1 MSKEVNIIQQPA
13 SSQTRAFAN
22 RRIMTNSSSSV
33 TNAEDVF
40 VSMTRPER
48 IEGDRPSKA
57 IDPNE
62 KHLRTDHLLSD
73 LKGRTISGA
82 FITIVSQGTQF
93 LLNLAS
99 IMVLARLLTPKDFG
113 LYAMVTTVM
122 GFLWMFQDA
131 GLSTATV
138 QRREIT
144 HAQVS
149 NLYWVNVGVGGV
161 TTLLVAALS
170 PVVAWFFREPRL
182 VGITLV
188 LSGTFLFASSTVQHI
203 ALLNRQMRFGLIAMI
218 YIVSSLAGY
227 LTGVGMALLGYGYW
241 ALVGASVTQVAI
253 RLVLAWLISGW
264 RPKLPSRNT
273 QTWPMLTFGANLT
286 IGSLIYSLARGAD
299 NLLIGRFF
307 GAAAV
312 GLYSRASI
320 LLIRPLEQFTIPI
333 NAVLIPALSRIQ
345 TEPDRYRRTFLRVY
359 EAMALISFLSTGLL
373 LALARPLTL
382 VVLGP
387 KWEQAAPIFAG
398 FSIAALC
405 IPLAGASTWLFQTQG
420 RGKDWLINS
429 LLGSCITVASF
440 VAGLPFG
447 PAGVAIAY
455 SVAGLFIGVP
465 ILFYFAGRQGPVTTA
480 DLWSRIFRYL
490 PLWIVVCG
498 VTWLVH
504 ILFVNSAPLVQLVV
518 CAPVGL
524 LAGATLIY
532 LVPSMRRVAFSLVD
546 ILRELKSRTSFSNAK

>member
-1 MSKEVNIIQQPA
+1 
-13 SSQTRAFAN
+13 
-22 RRIMTNSSSSV
+22 
-33 TNAEDVF
+33 
-40 VSMTRPER
+40 MTRPEG

-62 KHLRTDHLLSD
+62 KHLCTDHLLDD
-73 LKGRTISGA
+73 LKGRTISGG
-82 FITIVSQGTQF
+82 FITIASQGTQF

-99 IMVLARLLTPKDFG
+99 IMVMARLLTPKDFG
-113 LYAMVTTVM
+113 LYAMVTTIM

-138 QRREIT
+138 QRQQIT

-149 NLYWVNVGVGGV
+149 NLFWVNVGVGGITALV
-161 TTLLVAALS
+161 VAALA
-170 PVVAWFFREPRL
+170 PVVAWFYHEPRL
-182 VGITLV
+182 VGVTLV
-188 LSGTFLFASSTVQHI
+188 LSSTFLLASSAVQHI
-203 ALLNRQMRFGLIAMI
+203 ALLNRQMRFAVVAII
-218 YIVSSLAGY
+218 YIVSALSGY
-227 LTGVGMALLGYGYW
+227 LTGVAMALLGYGYW
-241 ALVGASVTQVAI
+241 ALVGASVTQGAVQ
-253 RLVLAWLISGW
+253 LVLAWLISGW
-264 RPKLPSRNT
+264 RPKFPSRNS
-273 QTWPMLTFGANLT
+273 QTWHLLTFGANIT
-286 IGSLIYSLARGAD
+286 AGSLMYSLARGAD

-320 LLIRPLEQFTIPI
+320 LLIRPLQQFTAPI
-333 NAVLIPALSRIQ
+333 NAVLVPALSRLQ
-345 TEPDRYRRTFLRVY
+345 AQPDRYRRTFLRVY
-359 EAMALISFLSTGLL
+359 EAMALVSFLSTGLL

-405 IPLAGASTWLFQTQG
+405 IPLGTASTWLFQTQG

-429 LLGSCITVASF
+429 VLGSCITVASF

-447 PAGVAIAY
+447 PVGVAIAY
-455 SVAGLFIGVP
+455 SIGGLFIGVP
-465 ILFYFAGRQGPVTTA
+465 TLFYIAGRQGPVTTA

-490 PLWIVVCG
+490 PLWIVVNS

-504 ILFVNSAPLVQLVV
+504 LLFVNFSPLVQLLV

-524 LAGATLIY
+524 LAGAILIC
-532 LVPSMRRVAFSLVD
+532 VIAPMRRAAFSLVD
-546 ILRELKSRTSFSNAK
+546 ILRELKSSFSNAK

>member
-1 MSKEVNIIQQPA
+1 LREVNIIHKRA
-13 SSQTRAFAN
+13 FSQTRTFAN
-22 RRIMTNSSSSV
+22 PSIMTNNSSSV
-33 TNAEDVF
+33 SNGEDVF
-40 VSMTRPER
+40 VRVTRPER

-57 IDPNE
+57 TDPNQ
-62 KHLRTDHLLSD
+62 KHLCTDHLLGD

-82 FITIVSQGTQF
+82 FITTASQGTQF
-93 LLNLAS
+93 LLNLAF

-113 LYAMVTTVM
+113 LYAMVTTVT

-138 QRREIT
+138 QRQQIT

-149 NLYWVNVGVGGV
+149 NLYWVNIGVGGV

-188 LSGTFLFASSTVQHI
+188 LSGTFLFASSTVQYI
-203 ALLNRQMRFGLIAMI
+203 ALLNRQMRFGAIAII
-218 YIVSSLAGY
+218 YIVSLLAGY

-241 ALVGASVTQVAI
+241 ALVGASVMQVAL
-253 RLVLAWLISGW
+253 RLVLAWLFSGW

-273 QTWPMLTFGANLT
+273 QTWHMLTFGANIT
-286 IGSLIYSLARGAD
+286 AGSLIYSLARGAD

-333 NAVLIPALSRIQ
+333 NAVLVPALSRLQ

-359 EAMALISFLSTGLL
+359 EAMALTSFLSTGLL

-429 LLGSCITVASF
+429 VLGSCITVGSF

-447 PAGVAIAY
+447 PVGVAIAY

-480 DLWSRIFRYL
+480 DLWTVVFRYL

-504 ILFVNSAPLVQLVV
+504 LLFVTSAPLVQLLV

-524 LAGATLIY
+524 LAGAILIY
-532 LVPSMRRVAFSLVD
+532 LVPSMHRVAFSLVD

>member
-1 MSKEVNIIQQPA
+1 
-13 SSQTRAFAN
+13 
-22 RRIMTNSSSSV
+22 MTNHSSSV
-33 TNAEDVF
+33 TNAEDTLVGI
-40 VSMTRPER
+40 TRPEG
-48 IEGDRPSKA
+48 IEGDPRSKA
-57 IDPNE
+57 TDPNE
-62 KHLRTDHLLSD
+62 KHLCTDHLLGN

-113 LYAMVTTVM
+113 LYAMVTTVT

-138 QRREIT
+138 QRQQIT
-144 HAQVS
+144 HGQVS
-149 NLYWVNVGVGGV
+149 NLFWVNVGVGSI

-170 PVVAWFFREPRL
+170 PVVAWFYREPRL

-188 LSGTFLFASSTVQHI
+188 LSGTFLLASSTAQHI
-203 ALLNRQMRFGLIAMI
+203 ALLNRQMRFGVIAMI
-218 YIVSSLAGY
+218 YIVSLLVGY
-227 LTGVGMALLGYGYW
+227 LTGIAMAVMGYGYW
-241 ALVGASVTQVAI
+241 ALVGASVTQTAI
-253 RLVLAWLISGW
+253 RLALAWLLSGW

-273 QTWPMLTFGANLT
+273 QTWHMLTFGANIT
-286 IGSLIYSLARGAD
+286 VGSLIYSLARGAD

-307 GAAAV
+307 GASAV

-333 NAVLIPALSRIQ
+333 NSVLVPALSRLQ
-345 TEPDRYRRTFLRVY
+345 AQPDRYRRTFLRVY
-359 EAMALISFLSTGLL
+359 EAIALVSFLSTGLL
-373 LALARPLTL
+373 LALARPVTL

-405 IPLAGASTWLFQTQG
+405 IPLGTASTWLFQTQG
-420 RGKDWLINS
+420 RGKDWLFFS
-429 LLGSCITVASF
+429 LLGSCITLASF

-447 PAGVAIAY
+447 PPGLAISY
-455 SVAGLFIGVP
+455 SLCGLFIGVP
-465 ILFYFAGRQGPVTTA
+465 TLYYFAGREGPVTTA
-480 DLWSRIFRYL
+480 DLWAGIFRYF
-490 PLWIVVCG
+490 PLWLVVCS

-504 ILFVNSAPLVQLVV
+504 LLFVNFSPLVQVVV

-524 LAGATLIY
+524 LAGAILIC
-532 LVPSMRRVAFSLVD
+532 VVAPMRRVAFSLVD
-546 ILRELKSRTSFSNAK
+546 ILRELKSSFSNAK

>member
-1 MSKEVNIIQQPA
+1 
-13 SSQTRAFAN
+13 
-22 RRIMTNSSSSV
+22 MTNSSSSV
-33 TNAEDVF
+33 ANDEDVL
-40 VSMTRPER
+40 VTMTQPQR
-48 IEGDRPSKA
+48 IEGDRPGKA
-57 IDPNE
+57 TDPNE
-62 KHLRTDHLLSD
+62 KHLCTDHLLGD
-73 LKGRTISGA
+73 LRGRTISGA
-82 FITIVSQGTQF
+82 FITTASQGTQF
-93 LLNLAS
+93 LLNLAF
-99 IMVLARLLTPKDFG
+99 IMVMARLLTPKDFG
-113 LYAMVTTVM
+113 LYAMVTTVT

-138 QRREIT
+138 QRQQIT

-149 NLYWVNVGVGGV
+149 NLYWVNIGVGGV

-182 VGITLV
+182 LAITLV
-188 LSGTFLFASSTVQHI
+188 LSGTFLFASSTVQYI
-203 ALLNRQMRFGLIAMI
+203 ALLNRQMRFGAIAII
-218 YIVSSLAGY
+218 YIVSLLAGY

-241 ALVGASVTQVAI
+241 ALVGAAVTQVAVKF
-253 RLVLAWLISGW
+253 VLAWLFSGW
-264 RPKLPSRNT
+264 RPKLPSRKT
-273 QTWPMLTFGANLT
+273 QTWHMLTFGANIT
-286 IGSLIYSLARGAD
+286 AGSLIYSLARGAD

-333 NAVLIPALSRIQ
+333 NAVLVPALSRLQ

-359 EAMALISFLSTGLL
+359 EALALTSFLSTGLL

-382 VVLGP
+382 VVLGT

-429 LLGSCITVASF
+429 VLGSCITVGSF

-447 PAGVAIAY
+447 PVGVAIAY
-455 SVAGLFIGVP
+455 SVGGLFIGVP

-480 DLWSRIFRYL
+480 DLWTVVFRYL

-498 VTWLVH
+498 VTWLVR
-504 ILFVNSAPLVQLVV
+504 LFVMNSAPLVQLLV

-524 LAGATLIY
+524 LAGAILVY
-532 LVPSMRRVAFSLVD
+532 LVPSMHRVAFSLVD

>member
-1 MSKEVNIIQQPA
+1 
-13 SSQTRAFAN
+13 
-22 RRIMTNSSSSV
+22 
-33 TNAEDVF
+33 
-40 VSMTRPER
+40 MTRPER
-48 IEGDRPSKA
+48 TEGDRPSKA
-57 IDPNE
+57 IDPYE
-62 KHLRTDHLLSD
+62 KHLCTDHLLDD
-73 LKGRTISGA
+73 LKGRTISGT
-82 FITIVSQGTQF
+82 FITIASQGTQF

-113 LYAMVTTVM
+113 LYAMVTTIM

-138 QRREIT
+138 QRQKIT
-144 HAQVS
+144 QAQVS
-149 NLYWVNVGVGGV
+149 NLFWVNVGLGGI
-161 TTLLVAALS
+161 TTLLVAALA
-170 PVVAWFFREPRL
+170 PTVAWFYREPRL

-188 LSGTFLFASSTVQHI
+188 LSGTFLFASSAVQHI

-227 LTGVGMALLGYGYW
+227 LTGAGMALLGYGYW
-241 ALVGASVTQVAI
+241 ALVGASVTQVAV

-273 QTWPMLTFGANLT
+273 QTWHMLTFGANIT
-286 IGSLIYSLARGAD
+286 AGSLILSLARGTD

-312 GLYSRASI
+312 GLYSRAAI

-333 NAVLIPALSRIQ
+333 NAVLVPALSRLQ

-359 EAMALISFLSTGLL
+359 EAMALVSFLSTGLL

-387 KWEQAAPIFAG
+387 RWEQAAPIFAA

-405 IPLAGASTWLFQTQG
+405 LPLGGASTWLFQTQG
-420 RGKDWLINS
+420 RGKDWLFFS

-447 PAGVAIAY
+447 PAGMAISY
-455 SVAGLFIGVP
+455 SVGGLFIGVP
-465 ILFYFAGRQGPVTTA
+465 ILFYFAGREGPVTTA
-480 DLWSRIFRYL
+480 DLWSGFFRYL

-504 ILFVNSAPLVQLVV
+504 LLFVSSAPLVQLVV

-524 LAGATLIY
+524 LAGAILIY

-546 ILRELKSRTSFSNAK
+546 ILRELKSRISSPNAK

>member
-1 MSKEVNIIQQPA
+1 
-13 SSQTRAFAN
+13 
-22 RRIMTNSSSSV
+22 MTNSSSSI
-33 TNAEDVF
+33 TNAEDVLA
-40 VSMTRPER
+40 SITRPER
-48 IEGDRPSKA
+48 TEGDRPGKA
-57 IDPNE
+57 TDPNE
-62 KHLRTDHLLSD
+62 KHLCTDHLLGD

-82 FITIVSQGTQF
+82 FITTASQGTQF
-93 LLNLAS
+93 LLNLAF

-113 LYAMVTTVM
+113 LYAMVTTVT

-138 QRREIT
+138 QRQQIT

-188 LSGTFLFASSTVQHI
+188 LSGTFLFASSTVQYI
-203 ALLNRQMRFGLIAMI
+203 ALLNRQMRFGLVAVID
-218 YIVSSLAGY
+218 IVSMLGGY
-227 LTGVGMALLGYGYW
+227 LTGIGAALSGWGYW
-241 ALVGASVTQVAI
+241 ALVGASATQVTV
-253 RLVLAWLISGW
+253 RFVLAWLTSSW
-264 RPKLPSRNT
+264 QPRLPSRNA
-273 QTWPMLTFGANLT
+273 QTWHMLTFGANIT
-286 IGSLIYSLARGAD
+286 AGSLIYSLARGAD
-299 NLLIGRFF
+299 NLLVGRFF
-307 GAAAV
+307 GATAV

-320 LLIRPLEQFTIPI
+320 LLIRPLVQFTIPI
-333 NAVLIPALSRIQ
+333 NAVLVPALSRLQ
-345 TEPDRYRRTFLRVY
+345 TEPDRYRRAFLRVY
-359 EAMALISFLSTGLL
+359 EAMALICFLSTGLL
-373 LALARPLTL
+373 LTLARPVTL

-420 RGKDWLINS
+420 RGKDLLINS

-455 SVAGLFIGVP
+455 SVGGLFIGVP
-465 ILFYFAGRQGPVTTA
+465 TLFYFAGRQGPVTTA
-480 DLWSRIFRYL
+480 DLWSTIFRYL

-504 ILFVNSAPLVQLVV
+504 LLVMNSVPLVQLVV

-524 LAGATLIY
+524 LAGAILIY

>member
-1 MSKEVNIIQQPA
+1 
-13 SSQTRAFAN
+13 
-22 RRIMTNSSSSV
+22 MTNNISSV
-33 TNAEDVF
+33 TNAEDVL
-40 VSMTRPER
+40 VSGPKPER
-48 IEGDRPSKA
+48 IEGDRPRKA
-57 IDPNE
+57 TDPNE
-62 KHLRTDHLLSD
+62 KHLCTDHLLGD

-82 FITIVSQGTQF
+82 FITIASQGTQF
-93 LLNLAS
+93 LLNLAF

-113 LYAMVTTVM
+113 LYAMVTTVT

-138 QRREIT
+138 QRQQIT

-149 NLYWVNVGVGGV
+149 NLYWVNIGVGGV

-188 LSGTFLFASSTVQHI
+188 LSGTFLFASSTVQYI
-203 ALLNRQMRFGLIAMI
+203 ALLNRQMRFGAIAII
-218 YIVSSLAGY
+218 YIVSLLAGY

-241 ALVGASVTQVAI
+241 ALVGASVMQVAL
-253 RLVLAWLISGW
+253 RLVLAWLFSGW

-273 QTWPMLTFGANLT
+273 QTWHMLTFGANIT
-286 IGSLIYSLARGAD
+286 AGSLIYSLARGAD

-333 NAVLIPALSRIQ
+333 NAVLVPALSRLQ

-359 EAMALISFLSTGLL
+359 EALALTSFLSTGLL

-429 LLGSCITVASF
+429 VLGSCITVGSF

-447 PAGVAIAY
+447 PVGVAIAY
-455 SVAGLFIGVP
+455 SVAGLSIGVP

-480 DLWSRIFRYL
+480 DLWTVVFRYL

-498 VTWLVH
+498 VTWLVRL
-504 ILFVNSAPLVQLVV
+504 LFVTSAPLVQLLV
-518 CAPVGL
+518 CAPIGL
-524 LAGATLIY
+524 LAGAILIY
-532 LVPSMRRVAFSLVD
+532 LVPSMHRVAFSLVD